1 MKIAQEFPSGLL
13 LIQPE
18 IYRDSRGY
26 FFESFNQAA
35 FDELVPDARFVQD
48 NQSRSHQNVLR
59 GLHYQIRQAQGK
71 LVRVLHGEIFDVAVD
86 LRRNSPWFGTWN
98 GLRLSAECG
107 QMLWIPPGFAHGFYV
122 SSESADVLYKTTDYY
137 AAEHERT
144 ILWNDPELA
153 IDWPC
158 TVPPRLSPKDSA
170 AVLFREADTY
180 DWICH
185 PIATIS
191 AVCHPF

>member
-1 MKIAQEFPSGLL
+1 MKIVQEFPSGLL

-18 IYRDSRGY
+18 IYRDSRGH

-35 FDELVPDARFVQD
+35 FEQIVPDAHFVQD
-48 NQSRSHQNVLR
+48 NQSQSHQNVLR

-71 LVRVLHGEIFDVAVD
+71 LVRVLQGEIFDVAVD
-86 LRRNSPWFGTWN
+86 LRRNSPWFGTWS

-122 SSESADVLYKTTDYY
+122 ATESADVLYKTTDYY

-144 ILWNDPELA
+144 ILWNDPDLA
-153 IDWPC
+153 IEWPC
-158 TVPPRLSPKDSA
+158 ADAPRLSLKDQDG
-170 AVLFREADTY
+170 VLFREAETY
-180 DWICH
+180 DWMCR

-191 AVCHPF
+191 AVCRPF